1 MLGLAGFFT
10 FYEKLGSK
18 LSGAIQQYTQTFANH
33 LQRKKHRHSKCD
45 DAAHCLIKLRL
56 PNTYSFFRRQIHFV
70 FLSYLKGLIEVFNVF
85 YLNIG
90 S

>member
-45 DAAHCLIKLRL
+45 DAAHC
-56 PNTYSFFRRQIHFV
+56 
-70 FLSYLKGLIEVFNVF
+70 
-85 YLNIG
+85 
-90 S
+90 